1 MAVYALCGNLAKVL
15 KHRYDW
21 MGNSYFKEFVLRERI
36 GQVYKDIDL
45 NVCYSIAYNSE
56 KFITVH

>member
-1 MAVYALCGNLAKVL
+1 
-15 KHRYDW
+15 